1 MTWTKTKTAAV
12 AGAVVLL
19 AAGIGFVAVKM
30 ARSAN
35 APDIQGNWAGIM
47 EIKEIK
53 AKSPV
58 LYKISR
64 ANGSYHAVGVSPY
77 RGAMEVPLDKVTYH
91 FPSVHMERLAVGFI
105 YDATLNPKTMEMSGT
120 WKVGKIFGPLTL
132 KLNALPDAFPEPLA
146 ESDYAPRKD
155 SDVQGYWQGTLQA
168 GNNTLRVAL
177 KIAERTNGA
186 FRAVFNSLDQ
196 GGLDIEATVV
206 SYHAPTVKAEFGG
219 IGGAFEGKVESGDR
233 VITGNWT
240 QGSAT
245 LPLTLERANAQAAA
259 AKEADIEA
267 QKDYSHTGPNDLPG
281 HWQGTLV
288 VKQAGVKLRLALN
301 IAKLPDGK
309 FSCSMVSLDQ
319 GGAEIPA
326 SIIEF
331 VPPNVRVEWN
341 SIGASCGRGRPV
353 STRRLRPAALRAT
366 GSMPIRMRSSRAARR
381 GLTGSWKRSIRNC
394 LRAFALMS
402 RPADGKS

>member
-12 AGAVVLL
+12 AGAAILL
-19 AAGIGFVAVKM
+19 AAGIGIVAVKTI
-30 ARSAN
+30 RSAN

-58 LYKISR
+58 RYKITK
-64 ANGSYHAVGVSPY
+64 ANGSYHAVGINPY
-77 RGAMEVPLDKVTYH
+77 RGFGEVTLDKVIYH
-91 FPSVHMERLAVGFI
+91 FPWVHMERLAVGFI
-105 YDATLNPKTMEMSGT
+105 YDANLNPKTMEMSGT
-120 WKVGKIFGPLTL
+120 WKVGKISGPLTL

-155 SDVQGYWQGTLQA
+155 SDVQGYWQGTLKA
-168 GNNTLRVAL
+168 GNTPLRVAL

-186 FRAVFNSLDQ
+186 FRAVFDSLDQ
-196 GGLDIEATVV
+196 GGLDIEATAVT
-206 SYHAPTVKAEFGG
+206 YQAPTVKAEFGG
-219 IGGAFEGKVESGDR
+219 IGGAFEGKVDSSDR

-245 LPLTLERANAQAAA
+245 VPLTLERANAQTAA
-259 AKEADIEA
+259 AKEADIEM

-281 HWQGTLV
+281 HWQGTLE
-288 VKQAGVKLRLALN
+288 VKQASVKLRLVLN

-309 FSCSMVSLDQ
+309 FSCSMVSIDQ

-326 SIIEF
+326 SAIQYA
-331 VPPNVRVEWN
+331 PPNLRVEW
-341 SIGASCGRGRPV
+341 SSFGASYNGKLENGK
-353 STRRLRPAALRAT
+353 
-366 GSMPIRMRSSRAARR
+366 
-381 GLTGSWKRSIRNC
+381 LTG
-394 LRAFALMS
+394 AFRQAGAAMPLVFE
-402 RPADGKS
+402 RKQ

>member
-341 SIGASCGRGRPV
+341 SIGASYNGK
-353 STRRLRPAALRAT
+353 LENDK
-366 GSMPIRMRSSRAARR
+366 
-381 GLTGSWKRSIRNC
+381 LTG
-394 LRAFALMS
+394 AFRQAGAAMPLVFE
-402 RPADGKS
+402 RPK